1 MSKIKKKKKIPLPDT
16 PGVFILPQVSSTI
29 SYPVPTTCSE
39 QSLPMCLKTLTL
51 KALSSPCLENSYS
64 HFNALSKCPPLC
76 KANRHTSGLDKPL
89 AEIRLTWGPL
99 SPFLAEPCIG
109 L

>member
-1 MSKIKKKKKIPLPDT
+1 
-16 PGVFILPQVSSTI
+16 
-29 SYPVPTTCSE
+29 
-39 QSLPMCLKTLTL
+39 MCLKTLTPESSFL
-51 KALSSPCLENSYS
+51 SPCLENSYS

-89 AEIRLTWGPL
+89 AGDQTDLGA
-99 SPFLAEPCIG
+99 SQPFLAEPCIG